1 MLRSGRPAVAT
12 AAALLLSP
20 AAPAPRLPRRFLSL
34 TATPYPLYYDLLV
47 HRPVKTPK
55 STPSNADAASD
66 PRPPP
71 PDAEGAEEKQQ
82 PALDRAQR
90 KYLRKRRSRQLPD
103 PDATTGTKPTTTSEM
118 VELRPEVVD
127 FPRLHAREEALYFHD
142 AFAMP
147 WEKDKHYRMLYRL
160 EKKYFPEQSLDN
172 AFVAADDAAPAQ
184 PPSDADKG
192 LVFFEEEKKEGEAVG
207 KKEGADKGEVLERKV
222 EEFFRALKKGPGE
235 GKADD
240 ASTAAKKK
248 TVLGR
253 APRQVKRDAEREEED
268 WPRPHLASTRTE
280 LPPRWD
286 GPTGTVVLIDKPKG
300 WTSFTVCGKLR
311 RLVKVQKV
319 GHAGTLDP
327 MATGLL
333 IVCVGKATKVV
344 DRYQGMVKG
353 YSGVFRLGEATSTW
367 DADSPVIQRESW
379 EHIKDED
386 IRKAA
391 ASFMGEIWQVPP
403 MFSAIKVGGEKMYDK
418 ARRGE
423 SVELS
428 PRRISIY
435 KFDIERSLEDRQNLI
450 FRVTCSKGTYIRSLC
465 ADLGKALRSCAHLTA
480 LRRDSIGD
488 YSVNDAWN
496 FDELQEQITKRD
508 T

>member
-1 MLRSGRPAVAT
+1 MPRARAMAAVAA
-12 AAALLLSP
+12 AAALLPSSSSSP
-20 AAPAPRLPRRFLSL
+20 LLRLPRRFLSL
-34 TATPYPLYYDLLV
+34 TATPYPLYYDLIV
-47 HRPVKTPK
+47 HRPADPKPPK
-55 STPSNADAASD
+55 SSSDGADRQPQPS
-66 PRPPP
+66 
-71 PDAEGAEEKQQ
+71 PDEQ
-82 PALDRAQR
+82 PLDRAKR
-90 KYLRKRRSRQLPD
+90 RYLRKRRSRLLPD
-103 PDATTGTKPTTTSEM
+103 PDAAKPSSSSSEF

-142 AFAMP
+142 TFAMP

-160 EKKYFPEQSLDN
+160 EKKYFPHQSLDN
-172 AFVAADDAAPAQ
+172 AFVPADVGPA
-184 PPSDADKG
+184 SDADRG
-192 LVFFEEEKKEGEAVG
+192 LVFFDDEKKDDEGDDRVAD
-207 KKEGADKGEVLERKV
+207 KKDGDSDKGEVLERKV
-222 EEFFRALKKGPGE
+222 EDFFRSLRKGPGYGE
-235 GKADD
+235 AGAK
-240 ASTAAKKK
+240 AKKPAA
-248 TVLGR
+248 TG
-253 APRQVKRDAEREEED
+253 AEPRQVKRDVPREED
-268 WPRPHLASTRTE
+268 RPQPYLVTRTTE

-286 GPTGTVVLIDKPKG
+286 GPAGTVVLIDKPKG

-333 IVCVGKATKVV
+333 IVCVGKATKIV
-344 DRYQGMVKG
+344 DSYQGMVKG

-367 DADSPVIQRESW
+367 DADSPVIQREPW

-391 ASFMGEIWQVPP
+391 ASFKGEIWQVPP

-423 SVELS
+423 TVELS

-435 KFDIERSLEDRQNLI
+435 QFDIERSLEDRQNLI

-465 ADLGKALRSCAHLTA
+465 ADLGKALGSCAHLTA
-480 LRRDSIGD
+480 LRRDSIGE

-496 FDELQEQITKRD
+496 FAELEEQITKGYL
-508 T
+508 

>member
-20 AAPAPRLPRRFLSL
+20 APVPRLPRRFLSL

-55 STPSNADAASD
+55 STPSDAEAAA

-71 PDAEGAEEKQQ
+71 PDAEDADEQQ
-82 PALDRAQR
+82 PTLDRAQR

-172 AFVAADDAAPAQ
+172 AFVAADAAAP

-192 LVFFEEEKKEGEAVG
+192 LVFFEEDKKEGVEVG
-207 KKEGADKGEVLERKV
+207 KKEAADKGEVLERKV

-248 TVLGR
+248 TGLGGEQ
-253 APRQVKRDAEREEED
+253 RQVKRDVEREED

-300 WTSFTVCGKLR
+300 DVSSS
-311 RLVKVQKV
+311 
-319 GHAGTLDP
+319 TL
-327 MATGLL
+327 MNALSL
-333 IVCVGKATKVV
+333 
-344 DRYQGMVKG
+344 
-353 YSGVFRLGEATSTW
+353 
-367 DADSPVIQRESW
+367 
-379 EHIKDED
+379 
-386 IRKAA
+386 
-391 ASFMGEIWQVPP
+391 MGIP
-403 MFSAIKVGGEKMYDK
+403 
-418 ARRGE
+418 
-423 SVELS
+423 
-428 PRRISIY
+428 
-435 KFDIERSLEDRQNLI
+435 
-450 FRVTCSKGTYIRSLC
+450 
-465 ADLGKALRSCAHLTA
+465 
-480 LRRDSIGD
+480 
-488 YSVNDAWN
+488 
-496 FDELQEQITKRD
+496 
-508 T
+508 

>member
-1 MLRSGRPAVAT
+1 MLRSSRPLAT
-12 AAALLLSP
+12 AAAAALLL
-20 AAPAPRLPRRFLSL
+20 PRPPPPRRRFLSL

-47 HRPVKTPK
+47 HRPAKTPK
-55 STPSNADAASD
+55 STPSDADAAA

-71 PDAEGAEEKQQ
+71 PLSADDEDEQQ
-82 PALDRAQR
+82 PTPLDRAQR
-90 KYLRKRRSRQLPD
+90 RYLRKRRSRQLPD
-103 PDATTGTKPTTTSEM
+103 PDAATGTKPTTTSEM

-160 EKKYFPEQSLDN
+160 EKKYFPEQSLDK
-172 AFVAADDAAPAQ
+172 AFVAADAAQ
-184 PPSDADKG
+184 PSDADKG
-192 LVFFEEEKKEGEAVG
+192 LVFFEEEKDDGVVG
-207 KKEGADKGEVLERKV
+207 RKKEEGGGDKGEVLERKV
-222 EEFFRALKKGPGE
+222 EDFFRSLKKGPAAAE
-235 GKADD
+235 AD
-240 ASTAAKKK
+240 ASAAKKK
-248 TVLGR
+248 SGSVGN
-253 APRQVKRDAEREEED
+253 PRQVKRNVEGEED
-268 WPRPHLASTRTE
+268 WPRPHLASRTTE

-286 GPTGTVVLIDKPKG
+286 GPTGTVVLVDKPKG

-423 SVELS
+423 TVELA

-435 KFDIERSLEDRQNLI
+435 KFDIERSLED
-450 FRVTCSKGTYIRSLC
+450 
-465 ADLGKALRSCAHLTA
+465 SCAHLTA

-496 FDELQEQITKRD
+496 FDELEEQITKGYL
-508 T
+508 

>member
-20 AAPAPRLPRRFLSL
+20 APRLRFLSL

-47 HRPVKTPK
+47 HRPVKTPR
-55 STPSNADAASD
+55 SAPSDAAAG
-66 PRPPP
+66 PPP
-71 PDAEGAEEKQQ
+71 PDAEGAGENH

-103 PDATTGTKPTTTSEM
+103 PDATTGTKPTATSEM

-172 AFVAADDAAPAQ
+172 AFVAADAPPQ
-184 PPSDADKG
+184 PSDADKG
-192 LVFFEEEKKEGEAVG
+192 LVFFEEEGKDGVEVG
-207 KKEGADKGEVLERKV
+207 RKAGAADKGEVLERKV

-248 TVLGR
+248 TVVGG
-253 APRQVKRDAEREEED
+253 APRPVKRDAERGGEED

-344 DRYQGMVKG
+344 DKYQGMVKG

-423 SVELS
+423 SIELA

-496 FDELQEQITKRD
+496 FDELQEQITKGYL
-508 T
+508 